1 MAPSAHR
8 TARPPAAPGDP
19 ERPAPS
25 DPSGGELDLQVKK
38 LSPTGLV
45 ASGAAAATA
54 TVVGGQLGI
63 AGTVIGAAL
72 TSVVS
77 ATALALY
84 TDSVNRSRLTL
95 KKVTAKGPK
104 RPASASSQGV
114 HSSRTGS
121 RAMDRERDAAALG
134 LGISPAEEAPE
145 DGPSRRRRIVKIA
158 LLAAV
163 IALIGIIA
171 VFGIQR
177 AIGTE
182 LSPGTGQIQRSVTGN
197 DSVAPRDDSSMTDR
211 DQQDGTDREQHGTDP
226 ERQGD
231 GSPATE
237 QPDSTT
243 DDTDTQQEDQP
254 TPEEGEAPQETQPPA
269 EQNDESAP
277 QGSGATTDT
286 GADGS
291 AQGESSPQQRASAAR
306 DTGTQQDTGADAG

>member
-1 MAPSAHR
+1 MGFLAPSAHR
-8 TARPPAAPGDP
+8 PARPPAAPGDP
-19 ERPAPS
+19 ERQAPG
-25 DPSGGELDLQVKK
+25 DPSGEELDLQVKK

-95 KKVTAKGPK
+95 KKVAAKGPK
-104 RPASASSQGV
+104 RSASASSRSV

-134 LGISPAEEAPE
+134 LGINPAEGAP
-145 DGPSRRRRIVKIA
+145 GGVPSRRRRIVKIA
-158 LLAAV
+158 LLSAV

-177 AIGTE
+177 VIGTE

-197 DSVAPRDDSSMTDR
+197 DAVAPRDDSSMTDR
-211 DQQDGTDREQHGTDP
+211 DQQGGTDTEQ
-226 ERQGD
+226 QGD

-254 TPEEGEAPQETQPPA
+254 TPDEGEDPQETQALA
-269 EQNDESAP
+269 EQNGDSAS
-277 QGSGATTDT
+277 QGSGATADT

-291 AQGESSPQQRASAAR
+291 AQGAQ
-306 DTGTQQDTGADAG
+306 

>member
-1 MAPSAHR
+1 MGFLAPSAHR
-8 TARPPAAPGDP
+8 PARPPAAPGDP
-19 ERPAPS
+19 ERQAPG
-25 DPSGGELDLQVKK
+25 DPSGEELDLQVKK
-38 LSPTGLV
+38 LSSTGLV

-95 KKVTAKGPK
+95 KKVAAKGPK
-104 RPASASSQGV
+104 RSASASSRSV

-134 LGISPAEEAPE
+134 LGINPAEGAP
-145 DGPSRRRRIVKIA
+145 GGVPSRRRRIVKIA
-158 LLAAV
+158 LLSAV

-177 AIGTE
+177 VIGTE

-197 DSVAPRDDSSMTDR
+197 DAVAPRDDSSMTDR
-211 DQQDGTDREQHGTDP
+211 DQRGGTDTEQ
-226 ERQGD
+226 QGD

-254 TPEEGEAPQETQPPA
+254 TPDEGEDPQETQAPA
-269 EQNDESAP
+269 EQNGASAP
-277 QGSGATTDT
+277 QGSGATADT

-291 AQGESSPQQRASAAR
+291 AQGAQ
-306 DTGTQQDTGADAG
+306 

>member
-1 MAPSAHR
+1 M
-8 TARPPAAPGDP
+8 
-19 ERPAPS
+19 
-25 DPSGGELDLQVKK
+25 
-38 LSPTGLV
+38 

-95 KKVTAKGPK
+95 KKVAAKGPK
-104 RPASASSQGV
+104 RSASASSRSV

-134 LGISPAEEAPE
+134 LGINPAEGAP
-145 DGPSRRRRIVKIA
+145 GGVPSRRRRIVKIA
-158 LLAAV
+158 LLSAV

-177 AIGTE
+177 VIGTE

-197 DSVAPRDDSSMTDR
+197 DAVAPRDDSSMTDR
-211 DQQDGTDREQHGTDP
+211 DQQGGTDTEQ
-226 ERQGD
+226 QGD

-254 TPEEGEAPQETQPPA
+254 TPDEGEDPQETQAPA
-269 EQNDESAP
+269 EQNGASAP
-277 QGSGATTDT
+277 QGSGATADT

-291 AQGESSPQQRASAAR
+291 AQGAQ
-306 DTGTQQDTGADAG
+306 

>member
-1 MAPSAHR
+1 MGFLAPSAHR
-8 TARPPAAPGDP
+8 PARPPAAPGDP
-19 ERPAPS
+19 ERQAPG
-25 DPSGGELDLQVKK
+25 DPSGEELDLQVKK

-95 KKVTAKGPK
+95 KKVAAKGPK
-104 RPASASSQGV
+104 RSASASSRSV

-134 LGISPAEEAPE
+134 LGINPADGAP
-145 DGPSRRRRIVKIA
+145 GGVPSRRRRIVKIA
-158 LLAAV
+158 LLSAV
-163 IALIGIIA
+163 IALIGTIA

-177 AIGTE
+177 VIGTE

-197 DSVAPRDDSSMTDR
+197 DAVAPRDDSSMTDR
-211 DQQDGTDREQHGTDP
+211 DQQGGTDTEQ
-226 ERQGD
+226 QGD
-231 GSPATE
+231 GSPGTE

-243 DDTDTQQEDQP
+243 DETDTQQEDQP
-254 TPEEGEAPQETQPPA
+254 TPDEGEDPQETQAPA
-269 EQNDESAP
+269 EQNGASAP
-277 QGSGATTDT
+277 QGSGATADA

-291 AQGESSPQQRASAAR
+291 AQGAQ
-306 DTGTQQDTGADAG
+306 

>member
-1 MAPSAHR
+1 MGFLAPSAHR
-8 TARPPAAPGDP
+8 PARPPAAPGDP
-19 ERPAPS
+19 ERQAPG
-25 DPSGGELDLQVKK
+25 DPSGEELDLQVKK

-95 KKVTAKGPK
+95 KKVAAKGPK
-104 RPASASSQGV
+104 RSASASSRSV

-134 LGISPAEEAPE
+134 LGINPAEGAP
-145 DGPSRRRRIVKIA
+145 GGVPSRRRRIVKIA
-158 LLAAV
+158 LLSAV

-177 AIGTE
+177 VIGTE

-197 DSVAPRDDSSMTDR
+197 DAVAPRDDSSMTDR
-211 DQQDGTDREQHGTDP
+211 DQQGGTDTEQ
-226 ERQGD
+226 QGD
-231 GSPATE
+231 GSPGTE

-254 TPEEGEAPQETQPPA
+254 TPDEGEDPQETQAPA
-269 EQNDESAP
+269 EQNGASAP
-277 QGSGATTDT
+277 QGSGATADT

-291 AQGESSPQQRASAAR
+291 AQGAQ
-306 DTGTQQDTGADAG
+306 

>member
-1 MAPSAHR
+1 MGFLAPSAHR
-8 TARPPAAPGDP
+8 PARPPAAPGDP
-19 ERPAPS
+19 ERQAPG
-25 DPSGGELDLQVKK
+25 DPSGEELDLQVKK

-95 KKVTAKGPK
+95 KKVAAKGPK
-104 RPASASSQGV
+104 RSASASSRSV

-134 LGISPAEEAPE
+134 LGINPAEGAP
-145 DGPSRRRRIVKIA
+145 GGVPSRRRRIVKIA
-158 LLAAV
+158 LLSAM

-177 AIGTE
+177 VIGTE

-197 DSVAPRDDSSMTDR
+197 DAVAPRDDSPMTDR
-211 DQQDGTDREQHGTDP
+211 DQQGGTDTEQ
-226 ERQGD
+226 QGD

-254 TPEEGEAPQETQPPA
+254 TPDEGEDPRETQAPA
-269 EQNDESAP
+269 EQNGASAP
-277 QGSGATTDT
+277 QGSGATADT

-291 AQGESSPQQRASAAR
+291 AQGAQ
-306 DTGTQQDTGADAG
+306 

>member
-1 MAPSAHR
+1 MGFLAPSAHR
-8 TARPPAAPGDP
+8 PARPPAAPGDP
-19 ERPAPS
+19 ERQAPG
-25 DPSGGELDLQVKK
+25 DPSGEELDLQVKK

-95 KKVTAKGPK
+95 KKVAAKGPK
-104 RPASASSQGV
+104 RSASASSRSV

-134 LGISPAEEAPE
+134 LGINPAEGAP
-145 DGPSRRRRIVKIA
+145 GGVPSRRRRIVKIA
-158 LLAAV
+158 LLSAV

-177 AIGTE
+177 VIGTE

-197 DSVAPRDDSSMTDR
+197 DAVAPRDDSSMTDR
-211 DQQDGTDREQHGTDP
+211 DQQGGTDTEQ
-226 ERQGD
+226 QGD

-254 TPEEGEAPQETQPPA
+254 TPDEGEDPQETQAPA
-269 EQNDESAP
+269 EQNGASAP
-277 QGSGATTDT
+277 QGSGATADT

-291 AQGESSPQQRASAAR
+291 AQGAQ
-306 DTGTQQDTGADAG
+306 

>member
-1 MAPSAHR
+1 MGFLAPSAHR
-8 TARPPAAPGDP
+8 PARPPAAPGDP
-19 ERPAPS
+19 ERQAPG
-25 DPSGGELDLQVKK
+25 DPSGEELDLQVKK

-95 KKVTAKGPK
+95 KKVAAKGPK
-104 RPASASSQGV
+104 RSASASSRSV

-121 RAMDRERDAAALG
+121 RAMDRKRDAAALG
-134 LGISPAEEAPE
+134 LGINPAEGAP
-145 DGPSRRRRIVKIA
+145 GGVPSRRRRIVKIA
-158 LLAAV
+158 LLSAV

-177 AIGTE
+177 VIGTE
-182 LSPGTGQIQRSVTGN
+182 LSPGTGQIQRSVPGN
-197 DSVAPRDDSSMTDR
+197 DAVAPRDDSSMPDR
-211 DQQDGTDREQHGTDP
+211 DQQGGTDTEQ
-226 ERQGD
+226 QGG

-237 QPDSTT
+237 QTDRTT
-243 DDTDTQQEDQP
+243 EDTDTQQEDQP
-254 TPEEGEAPQETQPPA
+254 TPDEGEDPQETQAPA
-269 EQNDESAP
+269 EQHGDSAP
-277 QGSGATTDT
+277 QGSGAPADP

-291 AQGESSPQQRASAAR
+291 SQGAQ
-306 DTGTQQDTGADAG
+306 

>member
-1 MAPSAHR
+1 MGFLAPSAHR
-8 TARPPAAPGDP
+8 PARPPAAPGGP
-19 ERPAPS
+19 ERQAPG
-25 DPSGGELDLQVKK
+25 DPCGEELDLQVKK

-54 TVVGGQLGI
+54 TVIGGQLGI

-84 TDSVNRSRLTL
+84 TDFVNRSRLTL
-95 KKVTAKGPK
+95 KKVAAKGPK
-104 RPASASSQGV
+104 RSASASSRSV

-134 LGISPAEEAPE
+134 LGINPAEGAP
-145 DGPSRRRRIVKIA
+145 GGVPSRRRRIVKIA
-158 LLAAV
+158 LLSAV

-177 AIGTE
+177 VIGTE

-197 DSVAPRDDSSMTDR
+197 DAVAPRDDSSMTDR
-211 DQQDGTDREQHGTDP
+211 DQQGGTDTEQ
-226 ERQGD
+226 QGD
-231 GSPATE
+231 GSPGTE

-254 TPEEGEAPQETQPPA
+254 TPDEGEDPQETQAPA
-269 EQNDESAP
+269 EQNGDSAP
-277 QGSGATTDT
+277 QGSGATADT

-291 AQGESSPQQRASAAR
+291 AQGDSSPQQRASGAR
-306 DTGTQQDTGADAG
+306 DTGTQQDTEADAG

>member
-1 MAPSAHR
+1 MGFLAPSAHR
-8 TARPPAAPGDP
+8 PARPPAAPGDP
-19 ERPAPS
+19 ERQAPG
-25 DPSGGELDLQVKK
+25 DPSGEELDLQVKK
-38 LSPTGLV
+38 LSSTGLV

-95 KKVTAKGPK
+95 KKVAAKGPK
-104 RPASASSQGV
+104 RSASASSRSV

-134 LGISPAEEAPE
+134 LGINPAEGAP
-145 DGPSRRRRIVKIA
+145 GGVPSRRRRIVKIA
-158 LLAAV
+158 LLSAV

-177 AIGTE
+177 VIGTE

-197 DSVAPRDDSSMTDR
+197 DAVAPRDDSSMTDR
-211 DQQDGTDREQHGTDP
+211 DQQGGIDTEQ
-226 ERQGD
+226 QGD

-254 TPEEGEAPQETQPPA
+254 TPDEGEDPQETQAPA
-269 EQNDESAP
+269 EQNGASAP
-277 QGSGATTDT
+277 QGSGATADT

-291 AQGESSPQQRASAAR
+291 AQGAQ
-306 DTGTQQDTGADAG
+306 

>member
-1 MAPSAHR
+1 MGFLAPSAHR
-8 TARPPAAPGDP
+8 PARPPAAPGDP
-19 ERPAPS
+19 ERQAPG
-25 DPSGGELDLQVKK
+25 DPSGEELDLQVKK

-95 KKVTAKGPK
+95 KKVAAKGPK
-104 RPASASSQGV
+104 RSASASSRSV

-121 RAMDRERDAAALG
+121 RAMDRKRDAAALG
-134 LGISPAEEAPE
+134 LGINPAEGAP
-145 DGPSRRRRIVKIA
+145 GGVPSRRRRIVKIA
-158 LLAAV
+158 LLSAV

-177 AIGTE
+177 VIGTE

-197 DSVAPRDDSSMTDR
+197 DAVAPRDDSSMTDR
-211 DQQDGTDREQHGTDP
+211 DQQGGTDTEHQGGRLSRDRTAGQHHRRHGHAA
-226 ERQGD
+226 G
-231 GSPATE
+231 GPAH
-237 QPDSTT
+237 
-243 DDTDTQQEDQP
+243 
-254 TPEEGEAPQETQPPA
+254 
-269 EQNDESAP
+269 
-277 QGSGATTDT
+277 T
-286 GADGS
+286 GRG
-291 AQGESSPQQRASAAR
+291 
-306 DTGTQQDTGADAG
+306 

>member
-1 MAPSAHR
+1 MGFLAPSAHR
-8 TARPPAAPGDP
+8 PARPPAAPGDP
-19 ERPAPS
+19 ERQAPG
-25 DPSGGELDLQVKK
+25 DPSGEELDLQVKK

-95 KKVTAKGPK
+95 KKVAAKGPK
-104 RPASASSQGV
+104 RSASASSRSV

-134 LGISPAEEAPE
+134 LGINPAEGAP
-145 DGPSRRRRIVKIA
+145 GGVPSRRRRIVKIA
-158 LLAAV
+158 LLSAV

-177 AIGTE
+177 VIGTE

-197 DSVAPRDDSSMTDR
+197 DAVAPRDDSSMTDR
-211 DQQDGTDREQHGTDP
+211 DQQGGTDTEQ
-226 ERQGD
+226 QGD

-254 TPEEGEAPQETQPPA
+254 TPDEGEDPQETQAPA
-269 EQNDESAP
+269 EQNCASVP
-277 QGSGATTDT
+277 QGSGATADT

-291 AQGESSPQQRASAAR
+291 AQGAQ
-306 DTGTQQDTGADAG
+306 

>member
-1 MAPSAHR
+1 MGFLAPSAHR
-8 TARPPAAPGDP
+8 PARPPAAPGDP
-19 ERPAPS
+19 ERQAPG
-25 DPSGGELDLQVKK
+25 DPSGEELDLQVKK

-95 KKVTAKGPK
+95 KKVAAKGPK
-104 RPASASSQGV
+104 RSASASSRSV

-134 LGISPAEEAPE
+134 LGINPAEGAP
-145 DGPSRRRRIVKIA
+145 GGVPSRRRRIVKIA
-158 LLAAV
+158 LLSAV

-177 AIGTE
+177 VIGTE

-197 DSVAPRDDSSMTDR
+197 DAVAPRDDSSMTDR
-211 DQQDGTDREQHGTDP
+211 DQQGGIDTEQ
-226 ERQGD
+226 QGD

-254 TPEEGEAPQETQPPA
+254 TPDEGEDPQETQAPA
-269 EQNDESAP
+269 EQNGASAP
-277 QGSGATTDT
+277 QGSGATADT

-291 AQGESSPQQRASAAR
+291 AQGAQ
-306 DTGTQQDTGADAG
+306 

>member
-1 MAPSAHR
+1 MGFLAPSAHR
-8 TARPPAAPGDP
+8 PARPPAAPGDP
-19 ERPAPS
+19 ERQAPG
-25 DPSGGELDLQVKK
+25 DPSGEELDLQVKK

-95 KKVTAKGPK
+95 KKVAAKGPK
-104 RPASASSQGV
+104 RSASASSRSV

-134 LGISPAEEAPE
+134 LGINPAEGAP
-145 DGPSRRRRIVKIA
+145 GGVPSRRRRIVKIA
-158 LLAAV
+158 LLSAV

-177 AIGTE
+177 VIGTE

-197 DSVAPRDDSSMTDR
+197 DAVAPRDDSSMTDR
-211 DQQDGTDREQHGTDP
+211 DQRGGTDTEQ
-226 ERQGD
+226 QGD

-254 TPEEGEAPQETQPPA
+254 TPDEGEDPQETQAPA
-269 EQNDESAP
+269 EQNGASAP
-277 QGSGATTDT
+277 QGSGATADT

-291 AQGESSPQQRASAAR
+291 AQGAQ
-306 DTGTQQDTGADAG
+306 

>member
-1 MAPSAHR
+1 MGFLAPSAHR
-8 TARPPAAPGDP
+8 PARPPAAPGDP
-19 ERPAPS
+19 ERQAPG
-25 DPSGGELDLQVKK
+25 DPSGEELDLQVKK

-95 KKVTAKGPK
+95 KKVAAKGPK
-104 RPASASSQGV
+104 RSASASSRSV

-134 LGISPAEEAPE
+134 LGINPAEGAP
-145 DGPSRRRRIVKIA
+145 GGVPSRRRRIVKIA
-158 LLAAV
+158 LLSAV

-177 AIGTE
+177 VIGTE

-197 DSVAPRDDSSMTDR
+197 DAVAPRDDSSMTDR
-211 DQQDGTDREQHGTDP
+211 DQQGGTDTEQ
-226 ERQGD
+226 QGD

-243 DDTDTQQEDQP
+243 GDTNTQQEDQP
-254 TPEEGEAPQETQPPA
+254 TPDEGEDPQETQAPA
-269 EQNDESAP
+269 EQNGASAP
-277 QGSGATTDT
+277 QGSGATADT

-291 AQGESSPQQRASAAR
+291 AQGAQ
-306 DTGTQQDTGADAG
+306 

>member
-1 MAPSAHR
+1 MGFLAPSAHR
-8 TARPPAAPGDP
+8 PARPPAAPGDP
-19 ERPAPS
+19 ERQAPG
-25 DPSGGELDLQVKK
+25 DPSGEELDLQVKK

-54 TVVGGQLGI
+54 TVVSGQLGI

-95 KKVTAKGPK
+95 KKVAAKGPK
-104 RPASASSQGV
+104 RSASASSRSV

-134 LGISPAEEAPE
+134 LGINPAEGAP
-145 DGPSRRRRIVKIA
+145 GGVPSRRRRIVKIA
-158 LLAAV
+158 LLSAV

-177 AIGTE
+177 VIGTE

-197 DSVAPRDDSSMTDR
+197 DAVAPRDDSSMTDR
-211 DQQDGTDREQHGTDP
+211 DQQGGTDTEQQ
-226 ERQGD
+226 ED

-254 TPEEGEAPQETQPPA
+254 TPDEGEDPQETQAPA
-269 EQNDESAP
+269 EQNGDSAP

-291 AQGESSPQQRASAAR
+291 AQGVQ
-306 DTGTQQDTGADAG
+306 

>member
-1 MAPSAHR
+1 MGFLAPSAHR
-8 TARPPAAPGDP
+8 PARPPAAPGDP
-19 ERPAPS
+19 ERQAPG
-25 DPSGGELDLQVKK
+25 DPSGEELDLQVKK

-95 KKVTAKGPK
+95 KKVAAKGPK
-104 RPASASSQGV
+104 RSASASSRSV

-134 LGISPAEEAPE
+134 LGINPAEGAP
-145 DGPSRRRRIVKIA
+145 GGVPSRRRRIVKIA
-158 LLAAV
+158 LLSAV

-171 VFGIQR
+171 VFGIQCV
-177 AIGTE
+177 IGTE

-197 DSVAPRDDSSMTDR
+197 DAVAPRDDSPMTDR
-211 DQQDGTDREQHGTDP
+211 DQQGGTDTEQ
-226 ERQGD
+226 QGD

-254 TPEEGEAPQETQPPA
+254 TPDEGEDPQETQAPA
-269 EQNDESAP
+269 EQNGASAP
-277 QGSGATTDT
+277 QGSGATAGT

-291 AQGESSPQQRASAAR
+291 AQGAQ
-306 DTGTQQDTGADAG
+306 

>member
-1 MAPSAHR
+1 MGFLAPSAHR
-8 TARPPAAPGDP
+8 PARPPAAPGDP
-19 ERPAPS
+19 ERQAPG
-25 DPSGGELDLQVKK
+25 DPSGEELDLQVKK

-95 KKVTAKGPK
+95 KEVAAKGPK
-104 RPASASSQGV
+104 RSASASSRSV

-134 LGISPAEEAPE
+134 LGINPAEGAP
-145 DGPSRRRRIVKIA
+145 GGVPSRRRRIVKIA
-158 LLAAV
+158 LLSAV

-177 AIGTE
+177 VIGTE

-197 DSVAPRDDSSMTDR
+197 DAVAPRDDSSMTDR
-211 DQQDGTDREQHGTDP
+211 DQRGGTDTEQ
-226 ERQGD
+226 QGD

-254 TPEEGEAPQETQPPA
+254 TPDEGEDPQETQAPA
-269 EQNDESAP
+269 EQNGASAP
-277 QGSGATTDT
+277 QGSGATADT

-291 AQGESSPQQRASAAR
+291 AQGAQ
-306 DTGTQQDTGADAG
+306 

>member
-1 MAPSAHR
+1 MGFLAPSAHR
-8 TARPPAAPGDP
+8 PARPPAAPGDP
-19 ERPAPS
+19 ERQAPG
-25 DPSGGELDLQVKK
+25 DPSGEELDLQVKK

-95 KKVTAKGPK
+95 KKVAAKGPK
-104 RPASASSQGV
+104 RSASASSRSV

-134 LGISPAEEAPE
+134 LGINPAEGAP
-145 DGPSRRRRIVKIA
+145 GGVPSRRRRIVKIA
-158 LLAAV
+158 LLSAV

-177 AIGTE
+177 VIGTE

-197 DSVAPRDDSSMTDR
+197 DAVAPRDDSSMTDR
-211 DQQDGTDREQHGTDP
+211 DQQGGTGTEQQ
-226 ERQGD
+226 ED

-254 TPEEGEAPQETQPPA
+254 TPDEGEDPQETQAPA
-269 EQNDESAP
+269 EQNGASAP
-277 QGSGATTDT
+277 QGSGATADT

-291 AQGESSPQQRASAAR
+291 AQGAQ
-306 DTGTQQDTGADAG
+306 

>member
-1 MAPSAHR
+1 MGFLAPSAHR
-8 TARPPAAPGDP
+8 HARPPAAPGDP
-19 ERPAPS
+19 ERQAPG
-25 DPSGGELDLQVKK
+25 DPSGEELDLQVKK

-95 KKVTAKGPK
+95 KKVAAKGPK
-104 RPASASSQGV
+104 RSASASSRSV

-134 LGISPAEEAPE
+134 LGINPAEGAP
-145 DGPSRRRRIVKIA
+145 GGVPSRRRRIVKIA
-158 LLAAV
+158 LLSAV

-177 AIGTE
+177 VIGTE
-182 LSPGTGQIQRSVTGN
+182 LYPGTGQIQRSVTGN
-197 DSVAPRDDSSMTDR
+197 DAVAPRDDSSMTDR
-211 DQQDGTDREQHGTDP
+211 DQQGGTDTEQ
-226 ERQGD
+226 QGD
-231 GSPATE
+231 GSPGTE

-254 TPEEGEAPQETQPPA
+254 TPDEGEDPQETQAPA
-269 EQNDESAP
+269 EQNGDSAP
-277 QGSGATTDT
+277 QGSGATADT

-291 AQGESSPQQRASAAR
+291 AQGAQ
-306 DTGTQQDTGADAG
+306 

>member
-1 MAPSAHR
+1 MGFLAPSAHR
-8 TARPPAAPGDP
+8 PARPPAAPGDP
-19 ERPAPS
+19 ERQAPG
-25 DPSGGELDLQVKK
+25 DPSGEELDLQVKK

-45 ASGAAAATA
+45 ASDAAAATA

-95 KKVTAKGPK
+95 KKVAAKGPK
-104 RPASASSQGV
+104 RSASASSRSV

-134 LGISPAEEAPE
+134 LGINPAEGAP
-145 DGPSRRRRIVKIA
+145 GGVPSRRRRIVKIA
-158 LLAAV
+158 LLSAV

-177 AIGTE
+177 VIGTE

-197 DSVAPRDDSSMTDR
+197 DAVAPRDDSSMTDR
-211 DQQDGTDREQHGTDP
+211 DQQGGTDTEQ
-226 ERQGD
+226 QGD

-254 TPEEGEAPQETQPPA
+254 TPDEGEDPQETQAPA
-269 EQNDESAP
+269 EQNGDSAP
-277 QGSGATTDT
+277 QGSGATADT

-291 AQGESSPQQRASAAR
+291 AQGAQ
-306 DTGTQQDTGADAG
+306 

>member
-1 MAPSAHR
+1 MGFLAPSAHR
-8 TARPPAAPGDP
+8 PARPPAAPGDP
-19 ERPAPS
+19 ERQAPG
-25 DPSGGELDLQVKK
+25 DPSGEELDLQVKK

-95 KKVTAKGPK
+95 KKVAAKGPK
-104 RPASASSQGV
+104 RSASASSRSV

-134 LGISPAEEAPE
+134 LGINPAEGAP
-145 DGPSRRRRIVKIA
+145 GGVPSRRRRIVKIA
-158 LLAAV
+158 LLSAV

-177 AIGTE
+177 VIGTE

-197 DSVAPRDDSSMTDR
+197 DAVAPRDDSSMTDR
-211 DQQDGTDREQHGTDP
+211 DQQGGTDTEQ
-226 ERQGD
+226 QGD

-254 TPEEGEAPQETQPPA
+254 TPDEGEDPQATQAPA
-269 EQNDESAP
+269 EQNGDSAP
-277 QGSGATTDT
+277 QGSGATADT

-291 AQGESSPQQRASAAR
+291 AQGAQ
-306 DTGTQQDTGADAG
+306 

>member
-1 MAPSAHR
+1 MGFLAPSAHR
-8 TARPPAAPGDP
+8 PARPPAAPGDP
-19 ERPAPS
+19 ERQAPG
-25 DPSGGELDLQVKK
+25 DPSGEELDLQVKK

-95 KKVTAKGPK
+95 KKVAAKGPK
-104 RPASASSQGV
+104 RSASASSRSV

-134 LGISPAEEAPE
+134 LGINPAEGAP
-145 DGPSRRRRIVKIA
+145 GGVPSRRRRIVKIA
-158 LLAAV
+158 LLSAV

-177 AIGTE
+177 VIGTE

-197 DSVAPRDDSSMTDR
+197 DAVAPRDDSSMTDR
-211 DQQDGTDREQHGTDP
+211 DQQGGTDTEQ
-226 ERQGD
+226 QGD

-254 TPEEGEAPQETQPPA
+254 TPDEGEDPQETQAPP
-269 EQNDESAP
+269 EQNGDSAP

-291 AQGESSPQQRASAAR
+291 AQGAQ
-306 DTGTQQDTGADAG
+306 

>member
-1 MAPSAHR
+1 MTPTAHR
-8 TARPPAAPGDP
+8 SARLPAAPGDP
-19 ERPAPS
+19 ERPAPG

-95 KKVTAKGPK
+95 KRVAAKGPK
-104 RPASASSQGV
+104 RSASASSRNV

-121 RAMDRERDAAALG
+121 RAMGRERDAAALG
-134 LGISPAEEAPE
+134 LGISPAQGAP
-145 DGPSRRRRIVKIA
+145 DDVPSRRRRIVKIA

-163 IALIGIIA
+163 IALIGISA

-177 AIGTE
+177 VIGTE

-197 DSVAPRDDSSMTDR
+197 DAVAPRDDSSITDR
-211 DQQDGTDREQHGTDP
+211 DQQGGTGTGQGGTDTEQQ
-226 ERQGD
+226 ED
-231 GSPATE
+231 GAPATE

-243 DDTDTQQEDQP
+243 ADTDTPQEGQP
-254 TPEEGEAPQETQPPA
+254 TPDEGEAPQETQAPA
-269 EQNDESAP
+269 EQNVDSAP
-277 QGSGATTDT
+277 QGSDAKTHT
-286 GADGS
+286 GAEGL
-291 AQGESSPQQRASAAR
+291 AQGDSSPQQRASTAR
-306 DTGTQQDTGADAG
+306 DTATQQDTGADAG

>member
-1 MAPSAHR
+1 MGFLAPSAHR
-8 TARPPAAPGDP
+8 PARPPAAPGDP
-19 ERPAPS
+19 ERQAPG
-25 DPSGGELDLQVKK
+25 DPSGEELDLQVKK

-95 KKVTAKGPK
+95 KKVAAKGPK
-104 RPASASSQGV
+104 RSASASSRSV

-134 LGISPAEEAPE
+134 LGINPAEGAP
-145 DGPSRRRRIVKIA
+145 GGVPSRRRRIVKIA
-158 LLAAV
+158 LLSAV

-177 AIGTE
+177 VIGTE

-197 DSVAPRDDSSMTDR
+197 DAVAPRDDSSMTDR
-211 DQQDGTDREQHGTDP
+211 DQQGGTDTEH
-226 ERQGD
+226 QGD

-254 TPEEGEAPQETQPPA
+254 TPDEGEDPQETQAPA
-269 EQNDESAP
+269 EQNGASAP
-277 QGSGATTDT
+277 QGSGATADT

-291 AQGESSPQQRASAAR
+291 AQGAQ
-306 DTGTQQDTGADAG
+306 

>member
-1 MAPSAHR
+1 MGFLAPSAHR
-8 TARPPAAPGDP
+8 PARPPAAPGDP
-19 ERPAPS
+19 ERQAPG
-25 DPSGGELDLQVKK
+25 DPSGEELDLQVKK

-84 TDSVNRSRLTL
+84 TDSVNRIRLTL
-95 KKVTAKGPK
+95 KKVAAKGPK
-104 RPASASSQGV
+104 RSASASSRSV

-134 LGISPAEEAPE
+134 LGINPAEGAP
-145 DGPSRRRRIVKIA
+145 GGVPSRRRRIVKIA
-158 LLAAV
+158 LLSAV

-177 AIGTE
+177 VIGTE

-197 DSVAPRDDSSMTDR
+197 DAVAPRDDSSMTDR
-211 DQQDGTDREQHGTDP
+211 DQQGGTDTEQ
-226 ERQGD
+226 QGD

-254 TPEEGEAPQETQPPA
+254 TPYEGEDPQETQAPA
-269 EQNDESAP
+269 EQNGASAP
-277 QGSGATTDT
+277 QGSGATADA

-291 AQGESSPQQRASAAR
+291 AQGAQ
-306 DTGTQQDTGADAG
+306 

>member
-1 MAPSAHR
+1 MGFLAPSAHR
-8 TARPPAAPGDP
+8 PARPPAAPGDP
-19 ERPAPS
+19 ERQAPG
-25 DPSGGELDLQVKK
+25 DPSGEELDLQVKK

-45 ASGAAAATA
+45 PSGAAAATA

-84 TDSVNRSRLTL
+84 TDSVNRIRLTL
-95 KKVTAKGPK
+95 KKVAAKGPK
-104 RPASASSQGV
+104 RSASASSRSV

-134 LGISPAEEAPE
+134 LGINPAEGAP
-145 DGPSRRRRIVKIA
+145 GGVPSRRRRIVKIA
-158 LLAAV
+158 LLSAV

-177 AIGTE
+177 VIGTE
-182 LSPGTGQIQRSVTGN
+182 LSPGTGQIQRSVIGN
-197 DSVAPRDDSSMTDR
+197 DAVAPRDDSSMTDR
-211 DQQDGTDREQHGTDP
+211 DQQGGTDTEQ
-226 ERQGD
+226 QGD

-254 TPEEGEAPQETQPPA
+254 TPYEGEDPQETQAPA
-269 EQNDESAP
+269 EQNGASAP
-277 QGSGATTDT
+277 QGSGATADA

-291 AQGESSPQQRASAAR
+291 AQGAQ
-306 DTGTQQDTGADAG
+306 

>member
-1 MAPSAHR
+1 MGFLAPSAHR
-8 TARPPAAPGDP
+8 PARPPAAPGDP
-19 ERPAPS
+19 ERQAPG
-25 DPSGGELDLQVKK
+25 DPSGEELDLQVKK

-95 KKVTAKGPK
+95 KKVAAKGPK
-104 RPASASSQGV
+104 RSASASSRSV

-134 LGISPAEEAPE
+134 LGINPAEGAP
-145 DGPSRRRRIVKIA
+145 GGVPSRRRRIVKIA
-158 LLAAV
+158 LLSAV

-177 AIGTE
+177 VIGTE

-197 DSVAPRDDSSMTDR
+197 DAVAPRDDSSMTDR
-211 DQQDGTDREQHGTDP
+211 DQQGGTDTEH
-226 ERQGD
+226 QGG

-254 TPEEGEAPQETQPPA
+254 TPDEGEDPQETQAPA
-269 EQNDESAP
+269 EQNVDSAP
-277 QGSGATTDT
+277 QGSGATADT

-291 AQGESSPQQRASAAR
+291 AQGAQ
-306 DTGTQQDTGADAG
+306 

>member
-1 MAPSAHR
+1 MGFLAPSAHR
-8 TARPPAAPGDP
+8 PARPPAAPGDP
-19 ERPAPS
+19 ERQAPG
-25 DPSGGELDLQVKK
+25 DPSGEELDLQVKK

-95 KKVTAKGPK
+95 KKVAAKGPK
-104 RPASASSQGV
+104 RSASASSRSV

-121 RAMDRERDAAALG
+121 RAMDREREAAALG
-134 LGISPAEEAPE
+134 LGINPAEGAP
-145 DGPSRRRRIVKIA
+145 GGVPSRRRRIVKIA
-158 LLAAV
+158 LLSAV

-177 AIGTE
+177 VIGTE

-197 DSVAPRDDSSMTDR
+197 DAVAPRDDSSMTDR
-211 DQQDGTDREQHGTDP
+211 DQQGGTDTEQ
-226 ERQGD
+226 QGD
-231 GSPATE
+231 GSPGTE

-254 TPEEGEAPQETQPPA
+254 TPDEGEDPQETQAPA
-269 EQNDESAP
+269 EQNGASAP
-277 QGSGATTDT
+277 QGSGATADT

-291 AQGESSPQQRASAAR
+291 AQGAQ
-306 DTGTQQDTGADAG
+306 